1 MAPDQPAQGTFVS
14 IVIPALN
21 EAAYIGTALDA
32 VRAAFTAP
40 APHRVII
47 ADLVV
52 VDNGSQDDTAAVAR
66 SQGAEVVLETK
77 RGAAR
82 ARNTGARAT
91 SGSLLVFLDA
101 DTVVPPGFGSALAGC
116 ARDPL
121 CLGGAFDIDQ
131 HPARRVL
138 RLYLRLWRAIGHA
151 FGMAQGAAQFCRRD
165 AFETLGGYDEQLYM
179 GEDVDFY
186 WRLKRLAR
194 AQGKR
199 VVLVR
204 NVRVKA
210 SARRFDVW
218 PLWKSLVW
226 TNPVVVA
233 LLRRKKEAWRGWHQ
247 APPR

>member
-1 MAPDQPAQGTFVS
+1 MEEPSVS

-21 EAAYIGTALDA
+21 ESAYLGMTLDA
-32 VRAAFTAP
+32 VRTAFTTP
-40 APHRVII
+40 AVRGVVI
-47 ADLVV
+47 ADLLV
-52 VDNGSQDDTAAVAR
+52 VDNGSQDETAAVAR
-66 SQGAEVVLETK
+66 LHGADVVLEPA

-91 SGSLLVFLDA
+91 SGSLLLFLDA
-101 DTVVPPGFGSALAGC
+101 DTLVPPSFGAALAEYGN
-116 ARDPL
+116 DPR
-121 CLGGAFDIDQ
+121 CVGGAFDIDQ
-131 HPARRVL
+131 RPARPVL
-138 RLYLRLWRAIGHA
+138 RLYLLLWRVVGLTL
-151 FGMAQGAAQFCRRD
+151 GMARGAAQFCRRD

-199 VVLVR
+199 ADFVR
-204 NVRVKA
+204 EVRVTT
-210 SARRFDVW
+210 SARRFDRW
-218 PLWKSLVW
+218 PLWKSLIW

-233 LLRRKKEAWRGWHQ
+233 LFRHRKESWRGWHH